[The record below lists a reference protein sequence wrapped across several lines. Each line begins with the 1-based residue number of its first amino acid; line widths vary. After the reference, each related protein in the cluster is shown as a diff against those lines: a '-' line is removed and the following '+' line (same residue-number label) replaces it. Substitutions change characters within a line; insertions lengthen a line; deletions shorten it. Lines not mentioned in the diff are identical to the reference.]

1 MAVGQEYP
9 LTPKRQVG
17 TMWIGPG
24 PGQGQPPRILNR
36 LRDNAE
42 ARTEQYPSLVYL
54 GGRRAALKM
63 VGESFDA
70 PGQLLDR
77 ICQRGIR
84 IGRQRRDL
92 AAANVVQLVGQ

>member
-24 PGQGQPPRILNR
+24 PGQGQPPRIRNR

-42 ARTEQYPSLVYL
+42 ARTEQYPSGIYL
-54 GGRRAALKM
+54 GGGAVALKM
-63 VGESFDA
+63 LG
-70 PGQLLDR
+70 
-77 ICQRGIR
+77 
-84 IGRQRRDL
+84 
-92 AAANVVQLVGQ
+92 